1 MKFKRLFVG
10 MALAM
15 LAVAVAPPVFAATSM
30 TSATVPAAEAYGSAQ
45 LATGVKIDIAM
56 RQCQESRTCAVPAS
70 DLDQMIA
77 KKKGKKKSADAGF
90 GSFSVAASSSYRM
103 RQ

>member
-1 MKFKRLFVG
+1 MMKFKRLLVG
-10 MALAM
+10 VALAM
-15 LAVAVAPPVFAATSM
+15 LAVAPPVFAATSM
-30 TSATVPAAEAYGSAQ
+30 TSATVPAAEAYGDSQ
-45 LATGVKIDIAM
+45 MATGMKIDIAAM